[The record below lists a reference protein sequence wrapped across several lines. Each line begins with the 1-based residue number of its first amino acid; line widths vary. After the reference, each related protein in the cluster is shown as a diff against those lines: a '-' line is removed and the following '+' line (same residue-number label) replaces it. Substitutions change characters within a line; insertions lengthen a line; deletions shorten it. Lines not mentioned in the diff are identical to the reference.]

1 MRIMN
6 GEVVCRRRQK
16 LVLFIGIFFVL
27 EVFFLMYNS
36 GVIQGLNQRADKLK
50 AYAKATREDE
60 MILPADFRD
69 RYGERLTAASW
80 DKEKNGEILENWY
93 IDGKAY
99 SQIIGYTGRRQF
111 DLAAKSVEEADLG
124 RDDYRLMAFMDEDY
138 WKDQGV
144 GLYSDE
150 PSQEYNPEIRLTIDH
165 DLQMEVYAALGR
177 QMSESSDRGSAVVL
191 DAKTA
196 EILAMVAFPAY
207 DFNQLQEAKLQ
218 MRKDEEE
225 TRLEPAFPIT
235 YKGSAA
241 PGSIFKVLTAAAL
254 LEHGMEDFTV
264 KDKPYTIDG
273 WTCRNAYTSR
283 GDEINYQKAL
293 ERSSNVFFSRAALTL
308 GEDRL
313 QETAEKFMLDVYDY
327 EHKWRLMDFGEI
339 RVNWDLKPAEGED
352 SYSSQVLLAQTG
364 FGQGKTEWST
374 VYAAMVTQAIAND
387 GLMMKPHLVREYF
400 DGYHSIYTG
409 KSEVLSEAVSEETAN
424 KITKGMLASVA
435 YNCSHHKGMK
445 KTGSILSRYQ
455 VAGKTGTAETGD
467 SEASNNAWFISF
479 APADDPKYV
488 VVVNQCRCRKGGWKM
503 MSTAAEIYQY
513 LFESFDD
520 ES

>member
-1 MRIMN
+1 MRVTNEELI
-6 GEVVCRRRQK
+6 CRRSQK
-16 LVLFIGIFFVL
+16 VMLLLGMLFVL
-27 EVFFLMYNS
+27 EIFFLIYNS
-36 GVIQGLNQRADKLK
+36 GVVQGMNQRADKLK
-50 AYAKATREDE
+50 AYAKAAREDE
-60 MILPADFRD
+60 TFLPSDFYD
-69 RYGERLTAASW
+69 RQGERLTDASW
-80 DKEKNGEILENWY
+80 DEKNNGKTQKTWY

-111 DLAAKSVEEADLG
+111 DLAAKSAEEADLG

-138 WKDQGV
+138 WKDQGA
-144 GLYSDE
+144 GLYINE
-150 PSQEYNPEIRLTIDH
+150 LQRFHPEIYLTIDH

-177 QMSESSDRGSAVVL
+177 QMSESSDRGSAIVM

-218 MRKDEEE
+218 MRKDEGK

-264 KDKPYTIDG
+264 KDKPYTVDG

-293 ERSSNVFFSRAALTL
+293 ERSSNVFFSRAALEL

-313 QETAEKFMLDVYDY
+313 QETARKFMIGIGDY
-327 EHKWRLMDFGEI
+327 ENWRLMDFGEI

-352 SYSSQVLLAQTG
+352 SYSPQVLLAQTG

-387 GLMMKPHLVREYF
+387 GLMMKPHLVQEYL
-400 DGYHSIYTG
+400 DGSYDVLYTG
-409 KSEVLSEAVSEETAN
+409 KSEVLSEAVSKETAD
-424 KITKGMLASVA
+424 KITDGMLASVA

-479 APADDPKYV
+479 APADDPQYV

-513 LFESFDD
+513 LFELFDD